1 MARRGGRGLAGVK
14 GRRRVVELP
23 VDLLSPGPYQPRWEA
38 DDVEGLSASIRE
50 HGVLQPLLVRKG
62 SGGYEVVAGHR
73 RLRAAREAGLRSVPA
88 VVAECSDAEAA
99 VMALVENL
107 QREALSPIEEAE
119 AYRRILEEFHW
130 TQEQLA
136 AKVGLSQA
144 TVANRLR
151 LLRLPGEIR
160 EALHGGVITER
171 HGRALLRLENEEE
184 MRRVFKLV
192 VEGDLR
198 VQEVERLVEDLVGGG
213 RRESGGEGKRGRPRL
228 VAFRDLRIFLNTFRG
243 AVQAL
248 RQAGVPARIEERE
261 DGEELVVTV
270 YIGRPGGR
278 VGVARKGCG
287 QGVGSSEPKG
297 RCG

>member
-1 MARRGGRGLAGVK
+1 MALRGGRGLAGVK
-14 GRRRVVELP
+14 GRRVVELP

-62 SGGYEVVAGHR
+62 RGGYEVVAGHR
-73 RLRAAREAGLRSVPA
+73 RLRAAREAGLRSMPA

-213 RRESGGEGKRGRPRL
+213 RGESGGEGKRGRPRL
-228 VAFRDLRIFLNTFRG
+228 VALRDLRIFLNTFRA

-248 RQAGVPARIEERE
+248 RQAGVPARMEERE

-270 YIGRPGGR
+270 YIGCPAGR

-287 QGVGSSEPKG
+287 EGVGGSEPKG